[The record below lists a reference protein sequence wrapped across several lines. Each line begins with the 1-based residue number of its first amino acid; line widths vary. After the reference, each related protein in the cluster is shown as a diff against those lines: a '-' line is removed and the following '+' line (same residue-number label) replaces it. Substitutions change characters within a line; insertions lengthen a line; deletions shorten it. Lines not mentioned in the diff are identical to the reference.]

1 MCYNFYQ
8 ALFEETLFLSEKCI
22 QSFEK
27 VSFSKLNEKQTFKD
41 AFTCIYISVVYIL
54 IFILFYTFTI

>member
-8 ALFEETLFLSEKCI
+8 ALFEEALFLSEKCI

-27 VSFSKLNEKQTFKD
+27 VFFSKLNEKQTFKD
-41 AFTCIYISVVYIL
+41 AFTCIYISMVYIL
-54 IFILFYTFTI
+54 IFILLYTFTI